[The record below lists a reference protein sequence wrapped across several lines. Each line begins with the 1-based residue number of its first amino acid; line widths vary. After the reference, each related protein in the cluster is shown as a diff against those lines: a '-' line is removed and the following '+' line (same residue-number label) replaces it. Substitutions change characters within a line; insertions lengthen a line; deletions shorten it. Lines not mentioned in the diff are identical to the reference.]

1 MKYRKLPIVIE
12 AIEFREDNIKQ
23 LVEFLEGGPLDLK
36 STVSQNK
43 FENYKNI
50 IIKNG
55 LKIQTLEGEMTA
67 SLGDYIII
75 GIKGEIYP
83 CKPDIFQETYK
94 EAEAN
99 DDRPPH
105 GGSSASNG
113 F

>member
-23 LVEFLEGGPLDLK
+23 VVEFLEGGLLDLN
-36 STVSQNK
+36 STVVQNK
-43 FENYKNI
+43 FEDYKNKL
-50 IIKNG
+50 IKNG

-83 CKPDIFQETYK
+83 CKPDIFQKTYEK
-94 EAEAN
+94 L
-99 DDRPPH
+99 
-105 GGSSASNG
+105 
-113 F
+113 